1 MPVGGPHRENW
12 PALHVGLA
20 WGVGSLER
28 VSRSR
33 AMPVGDRR
41 SIEGRRCW
49 GGFRAHARSG
59 RRVVGAGFA
68 LTRDAG
74 RRPALHSARLAS
86 FRLPLTADERAT
98 ARRPAGDSIP
108 SAAASPGTR
117 PTRLPPIPTRPCG
130 RAANYGSSGG
140 SWPASESFTVKLCGQ
155 QLCGQH
161 DVLGSCE
168 VIKVVR
174 HGKTFSDSRG
184 RLDGQAHGD
193 RLDPVGDGLR
203 LKVMIAALFSY
214 ANGQWW
220 CPPAAKGQQHGSA
233 PAPGVRWLYAARSL
247 RGAMLTPRRAFLQGK
262 EIVVFRGPPRVGGSG
277 SSPIT
282 PCRVVDE
289 IGHLPVIRSGGTLFL
304 QRINAV
310 HERASTVLASN
321 KGFEE
326 WGAMLA
332 MR

>member
-1 MPVGGPHRENW
+1 MRGSSEIGG
-12 PALHVGLA
+12 
-20 WGVGSLER
+20 
-28 VSRSR
+28 
-33 AMPVGDRR
+33 
-41 SIEGRRCW
+41 GRRCW
-49 GGFRAHARSG
+49 CGFRAHARSG

-130 RAANYGSSGG
+130 RAVIYVPSGG

-174 HGKTFSDSRG
+174 HGKSFSDCRG

-203 LKVMIAALFSY
+203 LKVMIAALLSY

-289 IGHLPVIRSGGTLFL
+289 IGYLPVIRSGGTLFL

>member
-1 MPVGGPHRENW
+1 MSPRFC
-12 PALHVGLA
+12 A
-20 WGVGSLER
+20 
-28 VSRSR
+28 
-33 AMPVGDRR
+33 DRR
-41 SIEGRRCW
+41 YVVRSGEIGGGRRCW
-49 GGFRAHARSG
+49 CGFRAHARSG

-74 RRPALHSARLAS
+74 RRPALHVPVGGPHRGELAGAPCPRDSARLAS

-117 PTRLPPIPTRPCG
+117 PTRPPPIPTRLCG

-140 SWPASESFTVKLCGQ
+140 SWPASESFTVKLSAQPICDPQ
-155 QLCGQH
+155 

-168 VIKVVR
+168 VVEAGR
-174 HGKTFSDSRG
+174 HGENFSDSRG

-203 LKVMIAALFSY
+203 LKVMIAALLSY
-214 ANGQWW
+214 ANGQWR

-282 PCRVVDE
+282 PCRVWT
-289 IGHLPVIRSGGTLFL
+289 RSATC
-304 QRINAV
+304 R
-310 HERASTVLASN
+310 
-321 KGFEE
+321 
-326 WGAMLA
+326 
-332 MR
+332 